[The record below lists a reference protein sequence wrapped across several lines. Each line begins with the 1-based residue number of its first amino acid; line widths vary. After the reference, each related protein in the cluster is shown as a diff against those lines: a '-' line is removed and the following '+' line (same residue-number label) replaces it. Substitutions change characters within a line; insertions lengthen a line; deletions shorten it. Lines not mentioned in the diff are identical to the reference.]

1 MTADGTIGDLNVPS
15 SPRERTDMSI
25 SAISS
30 GQSTSTQQVQ
40 KAQHH
45 GNGQP
50 GVRKAGMDAAAQA
63 LGLSSTDLRSAL
75 KDGQS
80 LSALAQAKGVSTDTL
95 AAAISSAV
103 TKANPSLSSAR
114 VQQIAQRL
122 VEGPG
127 AAESVSG
134 AAGDQDHDGDSR

>member
-1 MTADGTIGDLNVPS
+1 VTADGTIADLNVPS

-50 GVRKAGMDAAAQA
+50 GVRKAGMGAAAQA

-114 VQQIAQRL
+114 AQQIAQRL